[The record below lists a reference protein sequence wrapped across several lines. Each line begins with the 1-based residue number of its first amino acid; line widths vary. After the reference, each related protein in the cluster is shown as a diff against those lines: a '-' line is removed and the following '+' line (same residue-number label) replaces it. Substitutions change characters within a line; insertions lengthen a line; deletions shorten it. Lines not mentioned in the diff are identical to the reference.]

1 MVIRAS
7 GKRRSRL
14 GAAAAMAAL
23 ALTAAACSS
32 SSKPS
37 GTSATSTGSSGTGSS
52 ATSSGGTGGNKTVTV
67 TLIGQFEGTFASSSQ
82 GQQNGF
88 NYAFDQINS
97 GKGPFSIPGVTL
109 KLNVVDDHGDSSQA
123 LQAARSASS
132 AGNKILFLIAA
143 ADIQA
148 VQPAVGNG
156 QMITFD
162 TSPPAVNNDPK
173 KMPYNFNFFPP
184 NAAGIAAELKDAAGR
199 HLSKFALVTD
209 TTGQFQ
215 DYVDALNQE
224 VSTDDPGA
232 KVVMSQ
238 KFDPATKDFSS
249 IATKIRQ
256 SGADSIWFFSA
267 GPAVQAFFQGLIAAN
282 INAPIY
288 NGYGSLTCVA
298 CYTFPAAF
306 LHRVYLPIES
316 VGVLGPDGQP
326 LFPKYGEVQQGLWQK
341 YGKGFTAG
349 VPTNVEVG
357 YGIAW
362 AVKQAGGADPAKMK
376 AALEGTKAAGGVSF
390 IDPQIK
396 YAWSPTYHQGYPED
410 QIKVALFGYN
420 PTWPLWY
427 SQAPAA

>member
-1 MVIRAS
+1 MPISAS
-7 GKRRSRL
+7 GRRLSRL
-14 GAAAAMAAL
+14 VPAAAAMAAL

-32 SSKPS
+32 SKPS
-37 GTSATSTGSSGTGSS
+37 GSSATSTGSSATGS
-52 ATSSGGTGGNKTVTV
+52 ATSVAGGASKTITV
-67 TLIGQFEGTFASSSQ
+67 TLIGQFEDTFASSSQ

-97 GKGPFSIPGVTL
+97 GKGPFTIPGVTL
-109 KLNVVDDHGDSSQA
+109 KLAVVDDHGDSSQA
-123 LQAARSASS
+123 LQAARSAQSS
-132 AGNKILFLIAA
+132 GNKVLFLIAG

-156 QMITFD
+156 QLITFD
-162 TSPPAVNNDPK
+162 TSPPAINNDPK

-238 KFDPATKDFSS
+238 KFDPSTKDFSS
-249 IATKIRQ
+249 IATKIKE
-256 SGADSIWFFSA
+256 SGADSVWFFSA
-267 GPAVQAFFQGLIAAN
+267 GPVVQAFFQGLIAAN
-282 INAPIY
+282 INSPIY

-298 CYTFPAAF
+298 CYTFPASF
-306 LHRVYLPIES
+306 LNRVYLPIES
-316 VGVLGPDGQP
+316 VGVLGPNGQP

-341 YGKGFTAG
+341 YGHGFTAG

-362 AVKQAGGADPAKMK
+362 AIKQAGGDDPAKMK

-427 SQAPAA
+427 SQAPSA